1 VLSRLPLLVI
11 QWLTSAERSYQ
22 RAKATDMEFSQSMM
36 EAVSYLP
43 LCGVIAIE
51 GTLFQLVPL
60 LRLDMLLNEHDGNK
74 LIILLMLSQRGRT
87 LLSLNPRLVN
97 NTTQLAAILIDTIE
111 AGNPI

>member
-1 VLSRLPLLVI
+1 
-11 QWLTSAERSYQ
+11 
-22 RAKATDMEFSQSMM
+22 MELSQSMM
-36 EAVSYLP
+36 QAVSCLP
-43 LCGVIAIE
+43 LYGVIAIE
-51 GTLFQLVPL
+51 GALFQLVPL

-74 LIILLMLSQRGRT
+74 LIMLLLMLSQRGET